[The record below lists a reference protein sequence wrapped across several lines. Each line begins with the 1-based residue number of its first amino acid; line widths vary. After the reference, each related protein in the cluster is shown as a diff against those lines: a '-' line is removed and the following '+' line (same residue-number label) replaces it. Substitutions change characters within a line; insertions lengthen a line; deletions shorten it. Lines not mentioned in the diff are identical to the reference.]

1 MKNYNASNMIKRV
14 RSLILIGLVF
24 SSLSSQSLAQANA
37 DSTASYYIKIE
48 GEINLGLPN
57 YIARVINEANQQQA
71 GAVILEINT
80 PGGRVDAALQIRDAI
95 FEAEIPV
102 VAFINH
108 EAASAGALISLSCDS
123 IFMSPGSSIGAVT
136 PVDMQGQ
143 KASEK
148 MVSYL
153 RSVMRSIA
161 QRNNRPVDIVEAMV
175 DEDIEI
181 PDIIEKGKL
190 LTLTAEEAVKYKI
203 ADGIVNDVREAL
215 QKLNLS
221 EAKLIR
227 TRITWS
233 EKLVYF
239 LTNPI
244 ISSLLLTLGIF
255 GLIFEV
261 RTPGWGIGG
270 TLAVIALAIFFGSHY
285 LVNLAQWTEI
295 LIFAIG
301 VTLLLVEA
309 FVIPGFGI
317 VGVLGILFILT
328 SFVLSLLPHLDS
340 ISFEEIVHAMTMVG
354 LSFVFAFVILIPVFK
369 LLPKTR
375 AFKNLI
381 LEVSEKTQEGF
392 RSTPEDYAQF
402 LGAEGRALSTL
413 RPTGIGLFDGNRLNV
428 IAEGEFIEPD
438 ARIKVIKVEG
448 YRIIVKK
455 ISTT

>member
-1 MKNYNASNMIKRV
+1 MLTCSKIAF
-14 RSLILIGLVF
+14 LCLFILFLSIE
-24 SSLSSQSLAQANA
+24 SSANV
-37 DSTASYYIKIE
+37 DSTSSYHIKIE

-57 YIARVINEANQQQA
+57 YLSRIIKEANQQQA

-123 IFMSPGSSIGAVT
+123 IYMSPGSSIGAVT
-136 PVDMQGQ
+136 PVDMRGE

-161 QRNNRPVDIVEAMV
+161 QRNNRPVDVVEAMV

-181 PDIIEKGKL
+181 PDVIEKGKL
-190 LTLTAEEAVKYKI
+190 LTLTGEEAIKLNI
-203 ADGIVNDVREAL
+203 ADGMANDLNEVL
-215 QKLNLS
+215 KKLNLN
-221 EAKLIR
+221 EKNLVR

-244 ISSLLLTLGIF
+244 ISSLLLTIGIF

-261 RTPGWGIGG
+261 RSPGWGIGG
-270 TLAVIALAIFFGSHY
+270 TLALIALALFFGSHY

-295 LIFAIG
+295 LIFLVGLVLI
-301 VTLLLVEA
+301 LLEV

-317 VGVLGILFILT
+317 TGILGMLLVLA
-328 SFVLSLLPHLDS
+328 SFVLSLLPHVGS
-340 ISFEEIVHAMTMVG
+340 ISFDEILNAITMVG
-354 LSFVFAFVILIPVFK
+354 LSLIFAFALVIPVFIFV
-369 LLPKTR
+369 PKTKT
-375 AFKNLI
+375 FQKLI
-381 LEVSEKTQEGF
+381 LATSETKQEGF
-392 RSTPEDYAQF
+392 RSTPEAYEKF
-402 LGAEGRALSTL
+402 LGADGIALTTL
-413 RPTGIGLFDGNRLNV
+413 RPSGIGLFDGNRLNV
-428 IAEGEFIEPD
+428 VAEGEFIDPKEK
-438 ARIKVIKVEG
+438 IEIIKVEG
-448 YRIIVKK
+448 YKVIVRK
-455 ISTT
+455 IT

>member
-1 MKNYNASNMIKRV
+1 MRSSSIMIILAL
-14 RSLILIGLVF
+14 LIFVSAIDSFATV
-24 SSLSSQSLAQANA
+24 
-37 DSTASYYIKIE
+37 DSTLCYYIKIE

-57 YIARVINEANQQQA
+57 YIARIIKEADLTQA

-95 FEAEIPV
+95 FDAEVPV
-102 VAFINH
+102 IAFINH

-123 IFMSPGSSIGAVT
+123 IYMSPGSSIGAVT

-175 DEDIEI
+175 DEDLEI

-203 ADGIVNDVREAL
+203 ADGVANNLNEVL

-233 EKLVYF
+233 EKLVHF

-244 ISSLLLTLGIF
+244 ISSLLLTIGIF

-295 LIFAIG
+295 LIFVIG
-301 VTLLLVEA
+301 VALLLIEA
-309 FVIPGFGI
+309 FVIPGFGV
-317 VGVLGILFILT
+317 VGVLGILFILS

-340 ISFEEIVHAMTMVG
+340 ISFEEFFQAMTMVG
-354 LSFVFAFVILIPVFK
+354 LSFVFAFVILIPIFK
-369 LLPKTR
+369 FLPKTKT
-375 AFKNLI
+375 FKNLI
-381 LEVSEKTQEGF
+381 LEVSERTQDGY
-392 RSTPEDYAQF
+392 RSTPESYAKF
-402 LGAEGRALSTL
+402 LGTEGTALSTL
-413 RPTGIGLFDGNRLNV
+413 RPTGIGLFDGSRINV
-428 IAEGEFIEPD
+428 VTQGEFIDPNS
-438 ARIKVIKVEG
+438 RIKVIKVEG
-448 YRIIVKK
+448 YNIIVRK
-455 ISTT
+455 IS

>member
-1 MKNYNASNMIKRV
+1 MRHYLKIIFICVLLCQLANE
-14 RSLILIGLVF
+14 
-24 SSLSSQSLAQANA
+24 SSAEV
-37 DSTASYYIKIE
+37 DSTLSYYIKIE

-57 YIARVINEANQQQA
+57 YISRVIQQANQEQA

-95 FEAEIPV
+95 FEAEVPV

-123 IFMSPGSSIGAVT
+123 IYMTPGSSIGAVT
-136 PVDMQGQ
+136 PVDMQGN

-181 PDIIEKGKL
+181 DGVIEKGKL
-190 LTLTAEEAVKYKI
+190 LTLTGEEAIRLKI
-203 ADGIVNDVREAL
+203 ADGMAEDLDEVL
-215 QKLNLS
+215 KKLNLS
-221 EAKLIR
+221 KPKLVR
-227 TRITWS
+227 SRISWS

-244 ISSLLLTLGIF
+244 ISSLLLTIGIF

-270 TLAVIALAIFFGSHY
+270 TLSLIALALFFGSHY

-295 LIFAIG
+295 LIFVVGIILI
-301 VTLLLVEA
+301 LLEA
-309 FVIPGFGI
+309 LVIPGFGI
-317 VGVLGILFILT
+317 AGILGILLVLG
-328 SFVLSLLPHLDS
+328 SFVFSLLPHLDS
-340 ISFEEIVHAMTMVG
+340 ISFEEILNSITFVG
-354 LSFVFAFVILIPVFK
+354 LSFIFAFVLVIPVIK
-369 LLPKTR
+369 LVPRTK
-375 AFKNLI
+375 AFRQLI
-381 LEVSEKTQEGF
+381 LDTSETKQQGF
-392 RSTPEDYAQF
+392 RSTPEFYEQF
-402 LGAEGRALSTL
+402 IGQEGIAVSTL
-413 RPTGIGLFDGNRLNV
+413 RPTGIGQFDGNRLSV
-428 IAEGEFIEPD
+428 IAEGEFIDPNEK
-438 ARIKVIKVEG
+438 IKIIKVEG
-448 YRIIVKK
+448 YRIIVRKN
-455 ISTT
+455 T